1 MFLVSIGYVFLFI
14 FIYFIVFFFGGGGGG
29 GGLVVKF
36 GLPASM
42 NIIPRGHCQK
52 AVNAL
57 PLNYMAVK
65 LAVKKKL
72 GINTKSLISFS

>member
-1 MFLVSIGYVFLFI
+1 MFFYLFLFI
-14 FIYFIVFFFGGGGGG
+14 LLFFFLGGGGGG